1 MNIDE
6 LDPSIGGTERVAYIL
21 FNYLEDRYNFNC
33 YYASPVIKKT
43 TEKKFLLHKKTTVDE
58 LKTFILENKI
68 DIIINNWPGTYLK
81 LMEGVMKKVECKYI
95 VCYHNSPFYNEK
107 IKKIVWNERRTNIYK
122 DGQVNFKWL
131 LKLLYFPLS
140 YYIGQKKRN
149 TLFIKEYELSDR
161 FVLLCNSYVDEI
173 VLEIGFDDSSK
184 LMSMNNPLSFNNFL
198 SKIDVIKKEK
208 NVLVVARFVPIKRVE
223 LALRIWER
231 VENRMSDWSFVIVG
245 YGPEEE
251 QLKSYVAE
259 KNLKRVSFEGKKESE
274 PYFVKASLF
283 LMTSAVEGWPMTL
296 VEAQQ
301 KGCVPIAMHSFSALP
316 DIITNGVNGIIIPN
330 NNIDCFVDKLTL
342 LMRDDKLRQQMA
354 VNAIHSSKR
363 FSIDNIGP
371 KWVRLFNELLEK

>member
-21 FNYLEDRYNFNC
+21 FNYFEDRYNFNC

-68 DIIINNWPGTYLK
+68 DVIINNWPGTYLK

-107 IKKIVWNERRTNIYK
+107 IKKIAWDERRTNIYK
-122 DGQVNFKWL
+122 DQKISFKWL
-131 LKLLYFPLS
+131 LKYLYFPLT
-140 YYIGQKKRN
+140 YHIGKKNRI
-149 TLFIKEYELSDR
+149 TFFKKEYKLSDK
-161 FVLLCNSYVDEI
+161 FVLLCNSFVREMA
-173 VLEIGFDDSSK
+173 LEIGVNNATK
-184 LMSMNNPLSFNNFL
+184 LISINNPLSFNDFL
-198 SKIDVIKKEK
+198 DEKDLVKKDK
-208 NVLVVARFVPIKRVE
+208 VVLLVARFVPAKRIE

-245 YGPEEE
+245 YGSEEE
-251 QLKSYVAE
+251 RLKSYVAE
-259 KNLKRVSFEGKKESE
+259 KNLKRVSFEGQKKSE

-283 LMTSAVEGWPMTL
+283 LMTSAVEGWGMTL
-296 VEAQQ
+296 VESQQ